1 MRRPAV
7 WGSFTRMYIAV
18 SSLYLC
24 CWPGGPI
31 LMNTSN
37 SSPKFVCTDLEN
49 STIQKQRKELQLL
62 ITELKD
68 RDRELNDMVAVHQ
81 RQLLAWENDRQ
92 HVLRLEQKCAKLE
105 NELQRRNEVIRSI
118 TKKIKFLEAQQ
129 QDRKVTLENTQQQL
143 QEVCLKASEE
153 YNHCQDLEGKNQIL
167 NDSVLELSAHV
178 GQLKAREQELSTL
191 LTLKDKDIV
200 EATNHITEFTSRFKD
215 LEAALRETRL
225 RERSAMKELQGL
237 KPRITYL
244 KMELDKLK
252 DDLSQKTMENNEQR
266 EEIIRLKQES
276 AYMQAEL
283 VFAAEREKRKDQ
295 LLQLAKSKQDRTDRE
310 VQSLQKIYMKQQHDL
325 QFLHLTLESSCDK
338 AHKQMDVSCGPSDFN
353 LDSAENDGLIEFHQS
368 PPLCMEDLN
377 MPLMQ
382 STIKDSDTL
391 RCQQLHSPTT
401 KLQHLLA
408 QSCQMVADLELGS
421 LLSDAHGD
429 SSKTTP
435 LAQ

>member
-1 MRRPAV
+1 
-7 WGSFTRMYIAV
+7 
-18 SSLYLC
+18 
-24 CWPGGPI
+24 
-31 LMNTSN
+31 
-37 SSPKFVCTDLEN
+37 FVCTDLEN

-276 AYMQAEL
+276 AYM
-283 VFAAEREKRKDQ
+283 
-295 LLQLAKSKQDRTDRE
+295 
-310 VQSLQKIYMKQQHDL
+310 
-325 QFLHLTLESSCDK
+325 
-338 AHKQMDVSCGPSDFN
+338 
-353 LDSAENDGLIEFHQS
+353 
-368 PPLCMEDLN
+368 
-377 MPLMQ
+377 
-382 STIKDSDTL
+382 
-391 RCQQLHSPTT
+391 
-401 KLQHLLA
+401 
-408 QSCQMVADLELGS
+408 
-421 LLSDAHGD
+421 
-429 SSKTTP
+429 
-435 LAQ
+435 